1 MKKAAEDVLKELVII
16 SSLLKKKG
24 FHKKEA
30 LCKKFNLEPKT
41 IERRLAR
48 IKEIETD
55 FVLIND
61 RIKGYKLIPRKGL
74 EEVITKKENVLL
86 VNGKDDMYETATQNK
101 IRLLD
106 KAITE
111 KKWVLIKDYKS
122 AKDNSTKPRTV
133 LPLLLILKGEA
144 RIIAIDDEQTLKKKK
159 TYNLNRMGEVV
170 VLPRKSNIKI
180 DLSNIKYDDFG
191 LTYEDDSNLKKVTLF
206 LTTYSSEMI
215 ARDFPFFKPRI
226 ASLPSK
232 EFIEKKLNGE
242 AYKYHYKLALSICHI
257 GAVGRMVCGMLDNI
271 IVRTDDDT
279 LRDELKDYVRKTVL
293 NAFEENI

>member
-16 SSLLKKKG
+16 SSLLKKKA

-30 LCKKFNLEPKT
+30 LCKKLNLKPKT

-48 IKEIETD
+48 IKEIEID

-74 EEVITKKENVLL
+74 EEVIAKKEKVLL

-111 KKWVLIKDYKS
+111 KKWVILKNYKP
-122 AKDNSTKPRTV
+122 ANKNPEEDRTV

-144 RIIAIDDEQTLKKKK
+144 RIIAIDDEIEPRKK
-159 TYNLNRMGEVV
+159 TFNLHRMGEVF
-170 VLPRKSNIKI
+170 LKPNKSKIKI
-180 DLSNIKYDDFG
+180 DLSNIKHDDFG
-191 LTYEDDSNLKKVTLF
+191 LMYEDDKKLKKVTLF

-226 ASLPSK
+226 APLPSK
-232 EFIEKKLNGE
+232 EFIEKELNGE
-242 AYKYHYKLALSICHI
+242 AYKYHYKLVFNICHI

-279 LRDELKDYVRKTVL
+279 LRDELKDFVRKTVF
-293 NAFEENI
+293 NAFEYNI

>member
-30 LCKKFNLEPKT
+30 LCKKLNLEPKT
-41 IERRLAR
+41 IERRLKR

-74 EEVITKKENVLL
+74 EEVVINKEKVLL
-86 VNGKDDMYETATQNK
+86 VNVKDELYETAAQNK

-111 KKWVLIKDYKS
+111 KKWVLLKDYTPANKKRIKD
-122 AKDNSTKPRTV
+122 RTV
-133 LPLLLILKGEA
+133 LPLLLVLKGEPK
-144 RIIAIDDEQTLKKKK
+144 IIAIDDEITLSKK
-159 TYNLNRMGEVV
+159 TFNLNRMGEVV
-170 VLPRKSNIKI
+170 VLPRKSDIKI
-180 DLSNIKYDDFG
+180 DLSKIRYDDFG
-191 LTYEDDSNLKKVTLF
+191 LMFENESNLKKVTIF
-206 LTTYSSEMI
+206 LTTYSKEMI
-215 ARDFPFFKPRI
+215 ARDFPIFKPRI
-226 ASLPSK
+226 KPLTEK
-232 EFIEKKLNGE
+232 ESIEKVLNGE
-242 AYKYHYKLALSICHI
+242 KYKYHYKLALNICHI
-257 GAVGRMVCGMLDNI
+257 GAVGRIVCGMLDNI
-271 IVRTDDDT
+271 LVQTEDVV
-279 LRDELKDYVRKTVL
+279 LREELKDYVRKTVV

>member
-16 SSLLKKKG
+16 SSLLKKKA
-24 FHKKEA
+24 FHEKEA
-30 LCKKFNLEPKT
+30 LCKKLNLEPKT

-111 KKWVLIKDYKS
+111 KKWVILKNYKP
-122 AKDNSTKPRTV
+122 ANKKPIEDRTV
-133 LPLLLILKGEA
+133 LPILLVLKGEA
-144 RIIAIDDEQTLKKKK
+144 RIIAIDDEIEQRKK
-159 TYNLNRMGEVV
+159 TFNLNRMGEVV
-170 VLPRKSNIKI
+170 VLPRKSNCMI
-180 DLSNIKYDDFG
+180 DLSNIKHDDFG
-191 LTYEDDSNLKKVTLF
+191 LMYEDDKKLKKMTLF

-215 ARDFPFFKPRI
+215 TRDFPVFKLRI
-226 ASLPSK
+226 KPVPK
-232 EFIEKKLNGE
+232 ELIKKELNGE
-242 AYKYHYKLALSICHI
+242 AYKYHYKLVLNICHI